1 VRQTVD
7 PAALRRFPMFASLTP
22 EQLDAVAER
31 MHERFVPAGT
41 DIITREDPGDTVFLI
56 LEGSVKVYRTQA
68 EGGEVMLEPMNAAD
82 RKVVHDTVAEIDG
95 VRSFSEGEE
104 PRRSVVIAAEE

>member
-1 VRQTVD
+1 MDGAKIRLDIAGYTERRRE
-7 PAALRRFPMFASLTP
+7 ALRIYT
-22 EQLDAVAER
+22 
-31 MHERFVPAGT
+31 
-41 DIITREDPGDTVFLI
+41 TRLADK
-56 LEGSVKVYRTQA
+56 VKA

-104 PRRSVVIAAEE
+104 PRRSVVIAAE